1 VNIGKWGILM
11 NMKIKFVSFHLA
23 SLMVLT
29 AFVGCSPANGNVD
42 QTPAAPAGVTV
53 RAGNVRGKVLSGN
66 GDMMIA
72 GIIIVDEE
80 NNAYRATT
88 NAYGGYH
95 LELAPGKYT
104 LTFTKGFEFDTYT
117 TTVEVESLKT
127 YYLRDVRLNQLTD
140 SYKTGW
146 IAGDLHQHST
156 YSDGADSIS
165 DLAVANA
172 SMGMYWGF
180 LTDHNTSRGV
190 PEWRETSSVNVLT
203 DVSGNKRTFLG
214 MAGSEVTTEFGHF
227 QSIGTGMTY
236 DKYEINLTDAERS
249 STDKNKFAREKI
261 VYIAEQIRLQNGIAQ
276 INHPYSITNMG
287 AMNFLDKTDFDLFE
301 NFDTIEIWNAYF
313 TVPDG
318 RFTLENSDNQNYQAK
333 MLWYST
339 LNNVKNGGK
348 FIAAT
353 NGTDNHDSSGYAS
366 GATRNAFVETFS
378 KLSEYQ
384 NYCRYAGKYSGC
396 IATYAYLGDKD
407 ISQENILD
415 AVKNGHSY
423 LTNGPILN
431 LTANGAIFGE
441 TADAENGELVFRG
454 TVDCR
459 DGMETIRFVVN
470 GTTVKEVAVN
480 ASSYSE
486 DMTVSSL
493 VSGDWVLVEVLGA
506 KGIYAISNP
515 IFIR

>member
-1 VNIGKWGILM
+1 M
-11 NMKIKFVSFHLA
+11 RTHCRYFSFLLA
-23 SLMVLT
+23 AVLLLT
-29 AFVGCSPANGNVD
+29 AFAGC
-42 QTPAAPAGVTV
+42 TPAEDHPEPTPTV
-53 RAGNVRGKVLSGN
+53 LTDDTARAGNVRGKVLSGN

-72 GIIIVDEE
+72 GIIIVDEQ

-104 LTFTKGFEFDTYT
+104 LTFNKGFEFDTYT

-140 SYKTGW
+140 SYATGW

-165 DLAVANA
+165 TLAIANA
-172 SMGMYWGF
+172 SMGIYWGF
-180 LTDHNTSRGV
+180 LTDHNSSRGV
-190 PEWRETSSVNVLT
+190 PEWRETSSINVLT
-203 DVSGNKRTFLG
+203 DVSGEKRTFFG
-214 MAGSEVTTEFGHF
+214 MAGSEVTSEFGHF

-236 DKYEINLTDAERS
+236 DKYEINLTDAERTS
-249 STDKNKFAREKI
+249 ADKNTIIRNKM
-261 VYIAEQIRLQNGIAQ
+261 VYIAEQIKLQDGIAQ

-287 AMNFLDKTDFDLFE
+287 AMNYLNAADFELFE
-301 NFDTIEIWNAYF
+301 KFDTIEVWNAYF

-318 RFTLENSDNQNYQAK
+318 RFTLLNSDNQNYQAK
-333 MLWYST
+333 LLWYST
-339 LNNVKNGGK
+339 LNHIKDGGR

-353 NGTDNHDSSGYAS
+353 CGTDNHDASGYAS
-366 GATRNAFVETFS
+366 ASVRNAFVDTFS

-396 IATYAYLGDKD
+396 VATYVFLGDNEMTQD
-407 ISQENILD
+407 NILD
-415 AVKNGHSY
+415 AVRGGHSY
-423 LTNGPILN
+423 MTNGPIME

-441 TADAENGELVFRG
+441 TVDAEGGNLTFDGSIF
-454 TVDCR
+454 CR
-459 DGMETIRFVVN
+459 DGMETVRFVVN
-470 GTTVKEVAVN
+470 GETVKEIAVN
-480 ASSYSE
+480 GTSFE
-486 DMTVSSL
+486 GPTTVSSL
-493 VSGDWVLVEVLGA
+493 SSGDWVLVEVLGA
-506 KGIYAISNP
+506 HGIYAFSNP

>member
-1 VNIGKWGILM
+1 
-11 NMKIKFVSFHLA
+11 MKTKLRLFSLLLAMIFVLLA
-23 SLMVLT
+23 L
-29 AFVGCSPANGNVD
+29 AGCAEKGNDPA
-42 QTPAAPAGVTV
+42 QTPEAASQESV

-140 SYKTGW
+140 SYASGW

-156 YSDGADSIS
+156 YSDGADSIAN
-165 DLAVANA
+165 LAIANA
-172 SMGMYWGF
+172 SAGIYWGF
-180 LTDHNTSRGV
+180 LTDHNSSRGV

-203 DVSGNKRTFLG
+203 EVTGAKRTFFG

-236 DKYEINLTDAERS
+236 DKYEINLTDAERTS
-249 STDKNKFAREKI
+249 AQKNDYAREKMI
-261 VYIAEQIRLQNGIAQ
+261 YIAEQIKLQGGIAQ
-276 INHPYSITNMG
+276 VNHPYSITNMG
-287 AMNFLDKTDFDLFE
+287 AMNYLEKTDFELLE
-301 NFDTIEIWNAYF
+301 NFDTIEVWNAYF

-353 NGTDNHDSSGYAS
+353 CGTDNHDSSGYAS
-366 GATRNAFVETFS
+366 ASSRNAFVDNFT

-396 IATYAYLGDKD
+396 VATYVYLGDKT
-407 ISQENILD
+407 ITQESILD
-415 AVKNGHSY
+415 AVRNGNSY
-423 LTNGPILN
+423 MTNGPIVN
-431 LTANGAIFGE
+431 VTANGAIFGE
-441 TADAENGELVFRG
+441 TADAENGSLTFDG
-454 TVDCR
+454 SIYCR
-459 DGMETIRFVVN
+459 DGMENVRFVVN
-470 GTTVKEVAVN
+470 GEIVKDVSVN
-480 ASSYSE
+480 ATSF
-486 DMTVSSL
+486 DANVTLSSL
-493 VSGDWVLVEVLGA
+493 VSGDWVLIEVLGA
-506 KGIYAISNP
+506 HGIYAISNP